1 MEASVA
7 SPSKLNSSSGTWS
20 LQWRQL
26 FRAPRALFVI
36 YAVKVLLS
44 YAHFTAS
51 LILVLWLSNE
61 MGYSDTRAGMIFGF
75 TGLFATVIGVLCGV
89 LIDRTGVKRSLGLGT
104 LLAALARILL
114 IKASAANSPA
124 LTLFTL
130 WFVMPL
136 ADSLGIPVMTIGV
149 KRCTNSSEDTTLP
162 YGVFYSFQNVS
173 ALLSG
178 LGVDY
183 LRKNP
188 GIFTPFLSLLG
199 SKTSPFEAVFASGA
213 IASMMATLL
222 VVVALDDVDEGISRT
237 EISAHTTSLWNSI
250 RQVFSEGRFRRFLR
264 LSLILLGISTI
275 YRNLDAT
282 LPKYMIRIFGK
293 DAPYGSMY
301 SLEPFVVLVAVPIF
315 STILG
320 HIPIYNCLVVGTLIA
335 ALSPFW
341 MCLANAYV
349 LVGLFVC
356 TLSTGES
363 IYSPR
368 VYEYTMHVAGT
379 GSEGVYS
386 ALGNAPLFAV
396 NLVASSLSGFLLESF
411 VPEQTTRKK
420 HPEILWGIVGAI
432 CLTSPVLLIVLRK
445 FVEEKHE
452 QLPTH
457 DDGDDDGERE
467 GFDDDVFD
475 ENEFSLTNNNT

>member
-1 MEASVA
+1 MEAPVSN
-7 SPSKLNSSSGTWS
+7 SKLAHSSTPAWS

-36 YAVKVLLS
+36 YLIKVLLS
-44 YAHFTAS
+44 YAHFSAS

-104 LLAALARILL
+104 ALAALARIAL
-114 IKASAANSPA
+114 IKASAMKSPA
-124 LTLFTL
+124 LSLFTL

-149 KRCTNSSEDTTLP
+149 KRCCTNTDEDNTLP
-162 YGVFYSFQNVS
+162 YGIFYSFQNVS
-173 ALLSG
+173 ALLAG

-183 LRKNP
+183 LRRKP
-188 GIFTPFLSLLG
+188 GLFTPLLSLLG
-199 SKTSPFEAVFASGA
+199 SKTSPYEAVFASGA
-213 IASMMATLL
+213 IASMIATFCVLF
-222 VVVALDDVDEGISRT
+222 VLDEVDKGISRT
-237 EISAHTTSLWNSI
+237 ESSAHNVSLWNSV

-293 DAPYGSMY
+293 NAPYGRMY

-315 STILG
+315 STVLS
-320 HIPIYNCLVVGTLIA
+320 HVPIYNCLVVGTFIA

-341 MCLANAYV
+341 MCLADSYV
-349 LVGLFVC
+349 LVALFVC
-356 TLSTGES
+356 TLSIGES

-368 VYEYTMHVAGT
+368 VYQYTMHVAGT

-411 VPEQTTRKK
+411 VPEGGTKQQER
-420 HPEILWGIVGAI
+420 PEILWGIVGAI
-432 CLTSPVLLIVLRK
+432 CLTSPVLLVACRR
-445 FVEEKHE
+445 FVEEKHQ
-452 QLPTH
+452 QLPTY
-457 DDGDDDGERE
+457 DAQGDVNVNDDDEII
-467 GFDDDVFD
+467 D
-475 ENEFSLTNNNT
+475 NTVT